1 VRAIPTEGIV
11 GAAALREAATGEYR
25 QIIDLVQAALVK
37 KLGYEPDK
45 AWMVCIEAIFADRV
59 IVRRDGRYWSYGYT
73 LGPDNQV
80 TLSDPEEVLETY
92 VPVAVREAAAES
104 WLVEAKAADG
114 TAWDAILVRAGRSKN
129 GNYYPDSALREAVP
143 LFDGARVFVKSDEEH
158 LKDKG
163 KDPRNIAGWISE
175 PRFVEGQAPDTGYVA
190 GRLNIA
196 AGMRS
201 LRETLVDAW
210 RRGKRDLVGL
220 SIDAYALTKSSVREG
235 VKRIAEK
242 FVRVSSVDIIVEPSA
257 GGALVNLLE
266 AADPKERDPMK
277 ERMLATIKAK
287 RPELYAKINPDTITD
302 EELEAR
308 YAEAL
313 AIAPQPQPQPESKD
327 DDKPVTV
334 AQLRMIEARAYAR
347 AQIASC
353 GLPEPARERL
363 QARFDG
369 MERFTEADVDAEI
382 KAERAYLAR
391 FVESGRVRMEGLD
404 IHVEDRSVKIADM
417 LDAFFDRSH
426 KDHARVQSFRE
437 CYIEMTGDRRVTG
450 KWENVDKARLA
461 ESVGAAF
468 RESLDSSSWAN
479 VLGNAITRRM
489 VKEYR
494 ENTAWD
500 AWRLAC
506 DRVPV
511 TDFRTN
517 ERTRIGGY
525 GNLPTVAQ
533 GAPYTALTSPSDE
546 KATYAASK
554 RGGTE
559 DLTLEMIRNDDVGAI
574 RRIPIALARAAK
586 RTLCEFVL
594 DFVRT
599 NPTIYDGVAFFH
611 ATHGNLGSSA
621 LDATTLAAARLRM
634 KKQTEAGSNKRLGI
648 GPRYLWVPDDLEQTA
663 VDLFNR
669 NTNLDK
675 TFVQQMSLTVV
686 PVPYWTD
693 TNDWAISAD
702 VDDLVG
708 IEIGFLDGNEEPEM
722 FVQDSPTVGSMFS
735 NDKVTY
741 KIRHI
746 YGGNV
751 INYRAWDKSVVP

>member
-1 VRAIPTEGIV
+1 VKPIPQEGIA

-25 QIIDLVQAALVK
+25 QIIELVQAALAAT
-37 KLGYEPDK
+37 LGYEREK
-45 AWMVCIEAIFADRV
+45 VWMVQIEAIFADRV
-59 IVRRDGRYWSYGYT
+59 IVRRDGRFWSYGYT
-73 LGPDNQV
+73 LGADNQV
-80 TLSDPEEVLETY
+80 SLADAQEVVETY
-92 VPVAVREAAAES
+92 VPVAVREAAAEA
-104 WLVEAKAADG
+104 WLIEAKEADG
-114 TAWDAILVRAGRSKN
+114 TVWDAILVRSGRSKN
-129 GNYYPDSALREAVP
+129 GNYYPDAALREAAQ

-163 KDPRNIAGWISE
+163 KDPRNLAGWISE
-175 PRFVEGQAPDTGYVA
+175 PRFVEGAAPDTGYLA
-190 GRLNIA
+190 GKVNIA

-210 RRGKRDLVGL
+210 KRGKRDLVGL
-220 SIDAYALTKSSVREG
+220 SIDAYALTKASVREG

-266 AADPKERDPMK
+266 AADPKEPDPMK

-287 RPELYAKINPDTITD
+287 RPELYAKINPDTITA

-313 AIAPQPQPQPESKD
+313 QPAPQPQPQPKD
-327 DDKPVTV
+327 DEKPVTV
-334 AQLRMIEARAYAR
+334 AQLRMVEARASAR
-347 AQIASC
+347 AQIAAC
-353 GLPEPARERL
+353 GLPQPAKEKL

-369 MERFTEADVDAEI
+369 LERFVEADVDAEI

-391 FVESGRVRMEGLD
+391 MTESGRVRMEGLD
-404 IHVEDRSVKIADM
+404 VEVEDRSKKIGEM
-417 LDAFFDRSH
+417 LDAFFDRTH
-426 KDHARVQSFRE
+426 KDHGRVQSFRE

-450 KWENVDKARLA
+450 QWENVDKARLREA
-461 ESVGAAF
+461 CGAAF
-468 RESLDSSSWAN
+468 RESLDSTSWAN
-479 VLGNAITRRM
+479 VLGSAITRRL
-489 VKEYR
+489 VRDYR

-511 TDFRTN
+511 ADFRTN
-517 ERTRIGGY
+517 ERTRFGGY
-525 GNLPTVAQ
+525 GNLPAVAQ
-533 GAPYTALTSPSDE
+533 GAPYTALASPSDE
-546 KATYAASK
+546 KATYAATK

-559 DLTLEMIRNDDVGAI
+559 DLTIEMIANDDVGAI

-599 NPTIYDGVAFFH
+599 NPTLYDSVAFFH
-611 ATHGNLGSSA
+611 ATHGNLGSAA
-621 LDATTLAAARLRM
+621 LDATALAAARLRM
-634 KKQTEAGSNKRLGI
+634 KKQTEAGSAKRLGI
-648 GPRYLWVPDDLEQTA
+648 GPRYLWVPDDLEQTG

-693 TNDWAISAD
+693 ANDWAISAD
-702 VDDLVG
+702 VNDIPG
-708 IEIGFLDGNEEPEM
+708 IEIGFLNGNEEPEI
-722 FVQDSPTVGSMFS
+722 FVQDNPTVGSLFS

-741 KIRHI
+741 KIRHV

-751 INYRAWDKSVVP
+751 IEYRGWDKSVVA